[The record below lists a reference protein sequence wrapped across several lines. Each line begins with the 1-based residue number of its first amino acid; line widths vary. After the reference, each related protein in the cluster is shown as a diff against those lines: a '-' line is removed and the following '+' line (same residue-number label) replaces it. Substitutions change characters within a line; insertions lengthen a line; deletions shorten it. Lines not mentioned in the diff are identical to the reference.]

1 MNRLQK
7 LLKCLLSKLN
17 VTSRLALNNIALRQQ
32 LIVLKRGCNK
42 PPILNRDRLFWMLL
56 SRVWSNWKDS
66 LIIVKPQ
73 TVVAWHRKGF
83 KLFWKYKSHS
93 KNPGR
98 PPVSKEIKNLVCR
111 MANANP
117 LWGAP
122 RIHGELLK
130 LGIEIS
136 ERSVSNLIRSLRRR
150 PPSQT
155 WKTFLKTH
163 THNTVSIDFFTIPT
177 VTFKILFVLVILN
190 HNRRKVLHFNIT
202 SNPTAEWTSRQII
215 EAFPWDTAPKHLIRD
230 RDGIYGNVFRK
241 RLKNMGIHEIL
252 TSPKSPWQNGY
263 AERLIGSI
271 RRDCLDH
278 VIVLSE
284 HHLKG
289 ILKNYFEYYHQDRTH
304 LGLEKDTP
312 VVRAIQ
318 SKPTGGKLIKLP
330 RVGGLH
336 HRYMWKK
343 AA

>member
-1 MNRLQK
+1 MRRLWN
-7 LLKCLLSKLN
+7 LITGIIFKLN
-17 VTSRLALNNIALRQQ
+17 ITSHLVLQNVALRQQ

-42 PPILNRDRLFWMLL
+42 PAIRNRDRLFWMLF
-56 SRVWSNWKDS
+56 SRLWSNWKDS

-83 KLFWKYKSHS
+83 KLFWRYKSRS
-93 KNPGR
+93 RSPGR
-98 PPVSKEIKNLVCR
+98 PPVSKEIRNLVCR

-130 LGIEIS
+130 LGIDIS
-136 ERSVSNLIRSLRRR
+136 ERTVSNLIRSLRRR

-155 WKTFLKTH
+155 WKTFLKNH
-163 THNTVSIDFFTIPT
+163 LHNTVSIDFFTVPT
-177 VTFKILFVLVILN
+177 VTFKILFVLVILKN
-190 HNRRKVLHFNIT
+190 SRREVLHFNST
-202 SNPTAEWTSRQII
+202 ANPTAQWASRQII
-215 EAFPWDTAPKHLIRD
+215 EAFPWDTAPKYLIRD
-230 RDGIYGNVFRK
+230 RDGVYGNVFRE
-241 RLKNMGIHEIL
+241 RLNNMGIHEIL

-263 AERLIGSI
+263 VERLIGSI

-278 VIVLSE
+278 VIVMNE
-284 HHLKG
+284 HHLRR

-304 LGLEKDTP
+304 LGLEKDPP

>member
-42 PPILNRDRLFWMLL
+42 PPI
-56 SRVWSNWKDS
+56 
-66 LIIVKPQ
+66 
-73 TVVAWHRKGF
+73 
-83 KLFWKYKSHS
+83 
-93 KNPGR
+93 
-98 PPVSKEIKNLVCR
+98 
-111 MANANP
+111 
-117 LWGAP
+117 
-122 RIHGELLK
+122 
-130 LGIEIS
+130 
-136 ERSVSNLIRSLRRR
+136 
-150 PPSQT
+150 
-155 WKTFLKTH
+155 
-163 THNTVSIDFFTIPT
+163 PT

-190 HNRRKVLHFNIT
+190 HDRRKVLHFNIT

-230 RDGIYGNVFRK
+230 RDGIYGNVFRE

-252 TSPKSPWQNGY
+252 TSPQSPWQNGY

-284 HHLKG
+284 HHLRL
-289 ILKNYFEYYHQDRTH
+289 ILKSYFEYYHQDRTH
-304 LGLEKDTP
+304 LGIEKDTP

-318 SKPTGGKLIKLP
+318 HKPTGGELIKLP

>member
-1 MNRLQK
+1 
-7 LLKCLLSKLN
+7 
-17 VTSRLALNNIALRQQ
+17 
-32 LIVLKRGCNK
+32 
-42 PPILNRDRLFWMLL
+42 
-56 SRVWSNWKDS
+56 
-66 LIIVKPQ
+66 
-73 TVVAWHRKGF
+73 
-83 KLFWKYKSHS
+83 
-93 KNPGR
+93 
-98 PPVSKEIKNLVCR
+98 

-155 WKTFLKTH
+155 WKTFLRNH
-163 THNTVSIDFFTIPT
+163 LHNTVSIDFFTVPT
-177 VTFKILFVLVILN
+177 VTFKVLFVLVILKN
-190 HNRRKVLHFNIT
+190 SRREVLHFNST
-202 SNPTAEWTSRQII
+202 ANPTAQWASRQII
-215 EAFPWDTAPKHLIRD
+215 EAFPWDTAPKHLMRD
-230 RDGIYGNVFRK
+230 RDKIYGKVFCERIN
-241 RLKNMGIHEIL
+241 NMGIDEVIS
-252 TSPKSPWQNGY
+252 SPKSPWQNPF
-263 AERLIGSI
+263 AERIIGSI
-271 RRDCLDH
+271 RRECLDH
-278 VIVLSE
+278 VIVMNE

-312 VVRAIQ
+312 VARTMQ

>member
-1 MNRLQK
+1 
-7 LLKCLLSKLN
+7 
-17 VTSRLALNNIALRQQ
+17 
-32 LIVLKRGCNK
+32 
-42 PPILNRDRLFWMLL
+42 LFWVLL
-56 SRVWSNWKDS
+56 SRLWSNWKDS

-83 KLFWKYKSHS
+83 KLFWKYKSRS

-98 PPVSKEIKNLVCR
+98 PPVSKEIRDLVKK
-111 MANANP
+111 MAKANP

-130 LGIEIS
+130 LGIDIS
-136 ERSVSNLIRSLRRR
+136 ERTVSNLIRSLRRR
-150 PPSQT
+150 PPSQP
-155 WKTFLKTH
+155 WKTFLKNH
-163 THNTVSIDFFTIPT
+163 LHNTVSIDFFTVPT
-177 VTFKILFVLVILN
+177 VTFKVLFVLVILKN
-190 HNRRKVLHFNIT
+190 SRREVLHFNST
-202 SNPTAEWTSRQII
+202 ANPTAQWASRQII
-215 EAFPWDTAPKHLIRD
+215 EAFPWDTAPKHLMRD
-230 RDGIYGNVFRK
+230 RDKIYGKVFCERIN
-241 RLKNMGIHEIL
+241 NMGIDEVIS
-252 TSPKSPWQNGY
+252 SPKSPWQNPF
-263 AERLIGSI
+263 AERIIGSI

-278 VIVLSE
+278 VIVMNE
-284 HHLKG
+284 HHLRR

-312 VVRAIQ
+312 VVRAMQ

>member
-1 MNRLQK
+1 MRRLWN
-7 LLKCLLSKLN
+7 LITGIIFKLN
-17 VTSRLALNNIALRQQ
+17 ITSYLALQNVALRQQ
-32 LIVLKRGCNK
+32 LAVMQRNCRK
-42 PPILNRDRLFWMLL
+42 PQIRNPDRLFWVVL
-56 SRVWSNWKDS
+56 SRVWSNWKES

-83 KLFWKYKSHS
+83 KLFWKYKSRS
-93 KNPGR
+93 RSPGR
-98 PPVSKEIKNLVCR
+98 PSVSKEIKNLVCK

-155 WKTFLKTH
+155 WKTFLKNH
-163 THNTVSIDFFTIPT
+163 LHNTVSIDFFTVPT
-177 VTFKILFVLVILN
+177 VTFKVLFVLVILKN
-190 HNRRKVLHFNIT
+190 SRREVLHFNST
-202 SNPTAEWTSRQII
+202 ANPTAQWASRQII
-215 EAFPWDTAPKHLIRD
+215 EAFPWDTAPKHLMRD
-230 RDGIYGNVFRK
+230 RDKIYGKVFCERIN
-241 RLKNMGIHEIL
+241 NMGIDEVIS
-252 TSPKSPWQNGY
+252 SPKSPWQNPF
-263 AERLIGSI
+263 AERVIGSI

-278 VIVLSE
+278 VIVMNE
-284 HHLKG
+284 HHLRR

-304 LGLEKDTP
+304 LGLAKDTP